1 MSCTYSSGNTLGCKT
16 GAGGVKIVY
25 MAPWVSGAYSPTLT
39 AKVITAWAG
48 AAGLFYTFQVR
59 KEKIAVGH
67 TIKTNDSGSQYWEL
81 NGSYIVEKLDSVKE
95 TLLATIAQ
103 SPQLII
109 FQDNNGKYFLHGYK
123 NGVDIG
129 DIVGTTGTKLEDM
142 NGYNLTWT
150 GKEEAQVLEVSS
162 SIVSGLLAP

>member
-48 AAGLFYTFQVR
+48 AAGLFYPFEAR
-59 KEKIAVGH
+59 PEKLGAGH
-67 TIKTNDSGSQYWEL
+67 TIKTNDVGNQYWEL

-95 TLLATIAQ
+95 TLLAAIAAG
-103 SPQLII
+103 PQLII
-109 FQDNNGKYFLHGYK
+109 FRDNNGKYFLHGYN
-123 NGVDIG
+123 NGVTIG
-129 DIVGTTGTKLEDM
+129 DIVGSTGTKMEDM

-150 GKEEAQVLEVSS
+150 GKEESQVLEVSS
-162 SIVSGLLAP
+162 GIIAGLLA